1 MLLITQHNT
10 VFHPLWRS
18 VDPGQCA
25 LYILRAEL
33 HGTDLSHTLAPAP
46 MLREGESCQLPKDV
60 LPPRTWRAGRGGPV
74 VESQGPFLSHLW

>member
-18 VDPGQCA
+18 VDLGQCA
-25 LYILRAEL
+25 LYIHRAEL

-46 MLREGESCQLPKDV
+46 MLHEGSPVSSLKMSCLQ
-60 LPPRTWRAGRGGPV
+60 GHGGLGVGVPV